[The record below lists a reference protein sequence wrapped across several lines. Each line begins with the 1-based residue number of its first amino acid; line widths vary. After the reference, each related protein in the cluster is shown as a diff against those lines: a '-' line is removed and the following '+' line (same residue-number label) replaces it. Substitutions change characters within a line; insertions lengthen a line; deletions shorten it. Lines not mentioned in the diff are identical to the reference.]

1 VDLAEVP
8 LAGALLKGI
17 QRMNG
22 LKANASTY
30 EGRFLLACLSKGFSP
45 KVLLLAPSRVVLAA
59 QLRSLKFI
67 DDCIGCCLTAAEA
80 IEILRLEQPGFISI
94 TGFASSSLYQDVID
108 YVSKNCLQTRILV
121 IIEDLGPASVPRSA
135 DAIVAAVDLAN
146 PDNPILQ
153 ALMAL
158 VSGTTYR
165 SPSVEAFVAQSD
177 QHIDIL
183 PQGRVFLSLRDRQ
196 LLSGYL
202 LGLSNKEMAVRL
214 NLSPRTVQTYSGI
227 LLQKLGVN
235 NRQKALRAAI
245 KMGYSRFEKLLSS

>member
-1 VDLAEVP
+1 LDSAEAPV
-8 LAGALLKGI
+8 ARALLKGI

-22 LKANASTY
+22 LKVNASTY

-45 KVLLLAPSRVVLAA
+45 KVLLLSPSRLVLAS

-67 DDCIGCCLTAAEA
+67 DDCVGCCLTAAEA
-80 IEILRLEQPGFISI
+80 LEILQLEQPGFITI
-94 TGFASSSLYQDVID
+94 AGFVTSSLYQEVID
-108 YVSKNCLQTRILV
+108 YVSENCLQTRVLV
-121 IIEDLGPASVPRSA
+121 IVEELVPASVPYSA
-135 DAIVAAVDLAN
+135 DAIVAADDLAH

-165 SPSVEAFVAQSD
+165 SPSVEAFVSHSD
-177 QHIDIL
+177 QHIDVL

-245 KMGYSRFEKLLSS
+245 KMGYSRFEKLLST